1 MSNQPEQPTNN
12 QQLLKGQLMSIT
24 TVSIEAADAV
34 SIASLVNSAA
44 TPAGAKITP
53 VLGEIEV
60 SLQNNVLTATA
71 TDRFMAATYSSTATG
86 QDTTFRLTAAA
97 AKFLAANVKRV
108 NKHYATPP
116 VEFVISQ
123 EDREV
128 TISHGGATFTDTWNH
143 AKFPAILNL
152 IDNWQPAAA
161 AQPVKMRAEFLARLY
176 KFVDAFIKVDYWLLE
191 LGATTNTHKPERA
204 GPLMAT
210 AGKFRVI
217 IMPNIYNAADRI

>member
-1 MSNQPEQPTNN
+1 
-12 QQLLKGQLMSIT
+12 MSIAR
-24 TVSIEAADAV
+24 VSITAADAV
-34 SIASLVNSAA
+34 SIASLVNAAA
-44 TPAGAKITP
+44 TTAGAKITP

-60 SLQNNVLTATA
+60 RLDNGNLTATA

-86 QDTTFRLTAAA
+86 QDTVFRLTAAA

-108 NKHYATPP
+108 NKHYDTPP

-123 EDREV
+123 EDRAV
-128 TISHGGATFTDTWNH
+128 TISHGGATFTDNWNF
-143 AKFPAILNL
+143 ANFPAILNL
-152 IDNWQPAAA
+152 IDEWQPAAA

-191 LGATTNTHKPERA
+191 LGATINTARPERA

-217 IMPNIYNAADRI
+217 IMPNTYNAADRI